1 MHQQNKHRLKLRDEE
16 DDQAIATY
24 AANSSVDVADPDNK
38 PQADDSSSIFSSGGA
53 ISQALAENDES
64 LQEKSDAAKPK
75 PPTEAEIKKQK
86 EEKEKQ
92 KKLAEQKKK
101 EEKEK
106 KEKEEQKKKEEE
118 KKKKEAQEKK
128 EKEEKDQLAR
138 QEHLLQNFMDDDTQ
152 TQKENQSD
160 YFYIKNPKKSLS
172 ALADTNIIEQTEGQ
186 TTSDIISKSRK
197 SLFAG
202 MDGGLF

>member
-1 MHQQNKHRLKLRDEE
+1 MHDEQ
-16 DDQAIATY
+16 DDQAIALYT
-24 AANSSVDVADPDNK
+24 ANSSVDLPENTN
-38 PQADDSSSIFSSGGA
+38 PEQDSSSSLFAPGGA
-53 ISQALAENDES
+53 ISQALADNDES
-64 LQEKSDAAKPK
+64 LQEKSDAPKPK
-75 PPTEAEIKKQK
+75 PPTEEEIKKQK

-92 KKLAEQKKK
+92 KKLAEKKKKEEEEKKKKDAQDKIEEEKKKK

-106 KEKEEQKKKEEE
+106 KEKEG
-118 KKKKEAQEKK
+118 
-128 EKEEKDQLAR
+128 KDQLAR
-138 QEHLLQNFMDDDTQ
+138 QEHLLQNFMDDDKE

-172 ALADTNIIEQTEGQ
+172 ALADTNIIEETEGQ

-202 MDGGLF
+202 MDGGLDI